1 MTAKCPAWLELKN
14 GKFQII
20 KERAKVIQ
28 RIFEDSAN
36 GIGSYT
42 IAKRLNDDKVPSFS
56 GKPLWFESYVTK
68 ILSHRT
74 VLGECQP
81 HKTVNGKRI
90 AEGEPIPNHFPPII
104 DDKLFNRVQH
114 GRNQRHALKSY
125 GRKGEGFANLFSGL
139 VHCGYCNKKMRFT
152 NKTHHYLIC
161 PDFNCHRV
169 GWRYDDFETSC
180 LTYFRELDLPSII
193 NSGEQ
198 EKHRAKLQQEINAS
212 NGRSVRIEK
221 KIK

>member
-28 RIFEDSAN
+28 RIFEDSAS

-90 AEGEPIPNHFPPII
+90 AEGEPIPNHF
-104 DDKLFNRVQH
+104 
-114 GRNQRHALKSY
+114 
-125 GRKGEGFANLFSGL
+125 
-139 VHCGYCNKKMRFT
+139 
-152 NKTHHYLIC
+152 
-161 PDFNCHRV
+161 
-169 GWRYDDFETSC
+169 
-180 LTYFRELDLPSII
+180 LPSLTT
-193 NSGEQ
+193 SSLTAFSMG
-198 EKHRAKLQQEINAS
+198 AINATH
-212 NGRSVRIEK
+212 
-221 KIK
+221 